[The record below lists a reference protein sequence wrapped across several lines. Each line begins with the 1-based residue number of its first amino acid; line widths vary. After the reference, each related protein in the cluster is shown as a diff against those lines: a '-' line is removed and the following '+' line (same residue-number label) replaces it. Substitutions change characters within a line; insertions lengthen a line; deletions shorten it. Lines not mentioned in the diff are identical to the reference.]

1 MGRRGG
7 GAVIVLA
14 LLLQGC
20 DVPDALPSASDTAS
34 GCVSEQV
41 RDTPSP
47 KEPPVALLVGPGL
60 RHQALTGAFS
70 WQGGGGAVDSE
81 QPPLTER
88 TIPSRSIAPNVPLR
102 IMLDG
107 EYFVAWSVTAYLAE
121 DFFSDEQ
128 NVPEDDWGG
137 ATADTDLAFRTA
149 CLAPVRTGEWILA
162 ARLTFADGRG
172 EGRYY
177 WRVRVQEPALPSS
190 GD

>member
-1 MGRRGG
+1 M
-7 GAVIVLA
+7 
-14 LLLQGC
+14 
-20 DVPDALPSASDTAS
+20 
-34 GCVSEQV
+34 
-41 RDTPSP
+41 
-47 KEPPVALLVGPGL
+47 ALLVGPGL

-102 IMLDG
+102 IMLAG

-121 DFFSDEQ
+121 DFLSDEQ

-137 ATADTDLAFRTA
+137 AIADTDLAFRTA
-149 CLAPVRTGEWILA
+149 CLAPVRTGDWIMA

-172 EGRYY
+172 VGRYY